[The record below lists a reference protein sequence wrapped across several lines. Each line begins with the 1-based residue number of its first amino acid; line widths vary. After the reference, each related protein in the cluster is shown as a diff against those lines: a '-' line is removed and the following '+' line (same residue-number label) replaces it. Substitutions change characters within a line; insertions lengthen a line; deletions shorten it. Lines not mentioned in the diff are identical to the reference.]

1 MVLIDSNALIILL
14 LGIMDKKLINTHKTT
29 SIYEIA
35 DFENLVNFIGD
46 LSKLLVIPNVW
57 TEVDNLLNSF
67 SGTYRYKYLQAI
79 KQIIVETSEKY
90 LESQSIILHYNF
102 EKVGLTDSI
111 LIEIGKE
118 CDCLITSDSLL
129 SDLARANGILIYD
142 MIERRNKRLYK
153 N

>member
-102 EKVGLTDSI
+102 EQVGLTDSI